1 MEGKLVDFS
10 HSKGKK
16 GQNCAQNS
24 PKLRTGSGFFPLP
37 FLLPYL
43 CSRNQM
49 AILLRKRK

>member
-24 PKLRTGSGFFPLP
+24 PKLRTGSGFFPLL
-37 FLLPYL
+37 FLLSYL
-43 CSRNQM
+43 CNRNQM
-49 AILLRKRK
+49 AIVLRKRK